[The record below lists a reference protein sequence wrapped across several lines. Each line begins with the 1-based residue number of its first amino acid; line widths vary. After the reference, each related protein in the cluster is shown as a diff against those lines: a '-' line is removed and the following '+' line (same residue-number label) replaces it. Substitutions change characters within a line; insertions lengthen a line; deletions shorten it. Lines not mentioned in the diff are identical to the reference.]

1 MAFFTVD
8 KAFIIV
14 HSKIRK
20 KIQALIS
27 SSEYEDKEAGLPL
40 NRDRPAANESEQ
52 TQKEISRYER
62 RKETDALLYR
72 ARRDPDRAY
81 RSLHAAG
88 TAYSAQR
95 SP

>member
-8 KAFIIV
+8 KAFFIV

-52 TQKEISRYER
+52 TQKEIS
-62 RKETDALLYR
+62 
-72 ARRDPDRAY
+72 
-81 RSLHAAG
+81 
-88 TAYSAQR
+88 
-95 SP
+95 